1 MDTRS
6 IAAVLLKVT
15 GLLLIVFS
23 VSQLPAYFP
32 LTGSTYG
39 FSIAEVLSTTAIAL
53 GPLTLVGLL
62 LWFFPGTLTNKIV
75 SSAPSDPGV
84 ADVRPIE
91 QVALT
96 ILGVYLG
103 VHAIIGGARD
113 VILFV
118 VVNRQNGNLGAVPA
132 SVIAHAGA
140 TVVEAVIGA
149 ILCIGARGVSRIIE
163 RLRR

>member
-1 MDTRS
+1 M
-6 IAAVLLKVT
+6 
-15 GLLLIVFS
+15 LIVFS
-23 VSQLPAYFP
+23 VSQLPSYFP

-53 GPLTLVGLL
+53 GPLMLVGLL
-62 LWFFPGTLTNKIV
+62 LWFFPGMLTNKIV
-75 SSAPSDPGV
+75 SNAPSDPGV
-84 ADVRPIE
+84 LDVRPIE

-118 VVNRQNGNLGAVPA
+118 VVNRQNGSVGAVPA
-132 SVIAHAGA
+132 LQSLHMPEPPSS
-140 TVVEAVIGA
+140 EAVIGA

-163 RLRR
+163 RLRRES

>member
-15 GLLLIVFS
+15 GLVLIVFS
-23 VSQLPAYFP
+23 VSQLPGYFP
-32 LTGSTYG
+32 LTSSTYR

-53 GPLTLVGLL
+53 GPLTLIGLL
-62 LWFFPGTLTNKIV
+62 LWLFPGTLTNRIV
-75 SSAPSDPGV
+75 SSAPSDLGV

-96 ILGVYLG
+96 ILGIYLLA
-103 VHAIIGGARD
+103 HAIIGGARD
-113 VILFV
+113 VILFI
-118 VVNRQNGNLGAVPA
+118 VVNRQNGSLGAVPA

-140 TVVEAVIGA
+140 AVVEAVIGA
-149 ILCIGARGVSRIIE
+149 VLCIGAAGVSR
-163 RLRR
+163 